1 MISSPMNFLF
11 HQGNFDIIAIP
22 IVFLSIFVFN
32 TRPYLASLILL
43 LIALVEIHP
52 MSVFIAFIFISLT
65 NKDFKNVISGC
76 LCF

>member
-1 MISSPMNFLF
+1 MISNPMNFLF

-32 TRPYLASLILL
+32 TRPNLASLILL

-52 MSVFIAFIFISLT
+52 CHFYSIYFISLT
-65 NKDFKNVISGC
+65 NKNFKM
-76 LCF
+76 